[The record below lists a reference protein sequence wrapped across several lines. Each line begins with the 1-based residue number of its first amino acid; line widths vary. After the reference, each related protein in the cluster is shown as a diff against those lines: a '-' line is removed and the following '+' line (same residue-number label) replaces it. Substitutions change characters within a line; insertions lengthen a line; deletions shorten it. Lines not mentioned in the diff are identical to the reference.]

1 MCKRNSSGSPLL
13 IASGR
18 LLPQT
23 KWLPDKSSVL
33 NAIIRPITMQR
44 ESSYSLLTP
53 SDRRLDG
60 SIRRPFFF
68 LRQVNLPPGRS
79 KCPMTPLFSKLCLFL
94 EFPVSV
100 LHELFFLF
108 SPLSFPPLS
117 PSAESFLLEC
127 VLSSSSAFF

>member
-60 SIRRPFFF
+60 CIRRPFFF

-94 EFPVSV
+94 EFPVSALHHRV
-100 LHELFFLF
+100 HELL
-108 SPLSFPPLS
+108 SRHSSYSLPLHPSLHYLPL
-117 PSAESFLLEC
+117 
-127 VLSSSSAFF
+127 